1 MTKTSDLIDALAESA
16 TPVRRLRPPVVRA
29 AQWLLLAAIVIFL
42 LSVAHGLRPDIGL
55 RLYQP
60 IFVVSMASAAMTGV
74 LAAIAAFELSR
85 PEASRWWFALPA
97 PFLMIWVS
105 TISYGCLM
113 DWVRMDPN
121 GIRIGEAARCFATLL
136 LTSVP
141 LSIAMLVML
150 RYAALLRPTAVCT
163 TGGLAVAAMTSFSL
177 SLFHSL
183 DATIMILMW
192 NLGAALLI
200 AGIAGVFG
208 RSMLACFAS
217 WMTPAAS
224 RSLGR
229 P

>member
-1 MTKTSDLIDALAESA
+1 MTRTSDLIEALAESA
-16 TPVRRLRPPVVRA
+16 VPVRRLRPPIVRA
-29 AQWLLLAAIVIFL
+29 AQWLLLAAIVILL
-42 LSVAHGLRPDIGL
+42 LSVAHGLRPDIEL

-60 IFVVSMASAAMTGV
+60 IFVVGMASAAMTAV
-74 LAAIAAFELSR
+74 LATIAAFELSR

-105 TISYGCLM
+105 TISYGCLT
-113 DWVRMDPN
+113 DWVSMGPN
-121 GIRIGEAARCFATLL
+121 GIRMGETARCFAMLL

-150 RYAALLRPTAVCT
+150 RHAAALRPSAVCT
-163 TGGLAVAAMTSFSL
+163 AGGLAVAATTSFAL

-183 DATIMILMW
+183 DATIMILVW
-192 NLGAALLI
+192 NLGSALLI

-208 RSMLACFAS
+208 RSMLTWVAS
-217 WMTPAAS
+217 WLMPAAF
-224 RSLGR
+224 RSPGH